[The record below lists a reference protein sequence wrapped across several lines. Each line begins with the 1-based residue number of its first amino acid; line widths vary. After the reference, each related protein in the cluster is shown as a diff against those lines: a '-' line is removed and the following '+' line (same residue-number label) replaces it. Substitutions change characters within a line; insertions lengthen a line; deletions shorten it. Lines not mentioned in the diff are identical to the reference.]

1 MRGGHL
7 DFFYRSIR
15 RARFAYFSMEIA
27 LRTEMHTYSGGLG
40 VLAGDSAR
48 SAADLD
54 LPMVFVTLA
63 SRGGYVRQELDD
75 RHRQVSRPDPWRL
88 QDFATPLPQ
97 MVAVSIEGR
106 SVWVRPWLYA
116 LQCPLGHVI
125 PVLLL
130 DTDLEQNTIDDRR
143 ITDALYGGDQAYR
156 LKQEIV
162 LGIGGQTVLRA
173 LGFSIEKYH
182 MNEGHAA
189 LLTLPLLQATRQ
201 FDGDRMSDSTGGYDI
216 SAVRERCVFTTHTPV
231 EAGFDKFD
239 YELVQRVLGDYIE
252 HDVMTRLAGADKLNM
267 TRLALNL
274 SSYVN
279 GVARRHA
286 ETTRDLFPGYTI
298 ASITNGVHVPRWTHT
313 AIAKLF
319 EQQFSNWAHEP
330 EVLAFAD
337 QLDDAALWA
346 AHQEAKAELLT
357 LIAGATGKRMRPD
370 LPLIGYARRMTA
382 YKRPELIFSDIARLR
397 EIAKGQPFQIVLAG
411 LAHPSDA
418 GGQDAIRA
426 LGSHIDALEGAV
438 PAAFVPGYNLDI
450 AGALVAGCDVWLNT
464 PLPPLEASGTSGMKA
479 GLNGALNLSVLDGW
493 WVEGCVDGVTGW
505 SIPSIGAEASD
516 AGALYDKL
524 RDVVLPLFHGD
535 RGRWIWMMKQ
545 AISKIGPSFNSHRM
559 MRRYVTEAYM
569 R

>member
-1 MRGGHL
+1 L
-7 DFFYRSIR
+7 DPLDRSIH

-54 LPMVFVTLA
+54 LPMVFVTLL
-63 SRGGYVRQELDD
+63 SRQGYVRQEIDN
-75 RHRQVSRPDPWRL
+75 RHAQISHPDPWSP
-88 QDFATPLPQ
+88 QDFATALPQ

-106 SVWVRPWLYA
+106 AVWVRPWLYP
-116 LQCPLGHVI
+116 LECPLGHVI

-130 DTDLEQNTIDDRR
+130 DTDLEQNAIEDRR
-143 ITDALYGGDQAYR
+143 ITDALYGGDPEYR

-162 LGIGGQTVLRA
+162 LGIGGQSVLRA
-173 LGFSIEKYH
+173 LGFGIEKYH
-182 MNEGHAA
+182 LNEGHAA
-189 LLTLPLLQATRQ
+189 LLTLPLLRATQ
-201 FDGDRMSDSTGGYDI
+201 QLDGAHTPVPMHGYDV
-216 SAVRERCVFTTHTPV
+216 SAVRELCVFTTHTPV
-231 EAGFDKFD
+231 EAGLDRFD
-239 YELVQRVLGDYIE
+239 YDLVQRVLGDYIE
-252 HDVMTRLAGADKLNM
+252 RDVLTSLAGADQLNM

-274 SSYVN
+274 SGYVN

-286 ETTRDLFPGYTI
+286 ETTRKLFPGYTI
-298 ASITNGVHVPRWTHT
+298 ASITNGVHVHRWAHG
-313 AIAKLF
+313 AIARLF

-337 QLDDAALWA
+337 QIEDGALWS
-346 AHQEAKAELLT
+346 AHEEAKSDLLAR
-357 LIAGATGKRMRPD
+357 IATATGKQLRPD

-382 YKRPELIFSDIARLR
+382 YKRPELIFSDMDRLG

-411 LAHPSDA
+411 LAHPSDG
-418 GGQDAIRA
+418 GGQEAIRA
-426 LGSHIDALEGAV
+426 LGAHIEALDRSV
-438 PAAFVPGYNLDI
+438 PAVFLPGYNLDI
-450 AGALVAGCDVWLNT
+450 AAALVAGCDVWLNT

-479 GLNGALNLSVLDGW
+479 ALNGALNLSVLDGW

-505 SIPSIGAEASD
+505 SIPTNGAEASD

-524 RDVVLPLFHGD
+524 RDVVLPLYHGD

-545 AISKIGPSFNSHRM
+545 SISKVAPSFNSHRM
-559 MRRYVTEAYM
+559 MRRYATEAYL

>member
-1 MRGGHL
+1 MDFL
-7 DFFYRSIR
+7 DRSIR

-40 VLAGDSAR
+40 VLAGDSAH

-54 LPMVFVTLA
+54 LPMVFVTLL
-63 SRGGYVRQELDD
+63 SRQGYVRQEIDD
-75 RHRQVSRPDPWRL
+75 RHAQISHPDPWSP
-88 QDFATPLPQ
+88 QDFTTALPQ

-106 SVWVRPWLYA
+106 NVWVRPWLYA
-116 LQCPLGHVI
+116 LECPLGHVI

-130 DTDLEQNTIDDRR
+130 DTDLEQNAIEDRR
-143 ITDALYGGDQAYR
+143 ITDALYGGNQAYR

-162 LGIGGQTVLRA
+162 LGIGGQSVLRA

-182 MNEGHAA
+182 LNEGHAA
-189 LLTLPLLQATRQ
+189 LLTLSLLRATQQ
-201 FDGDRMSDSTGGYDI
+201 FNGDRASDPTHGYDV

-239 YELVQRVLGDYIE
+239 YDLVQRVLGNYIE
-252 HDVMTRLAGADKLNM
+252 RDVLTRLAGADQLNM

-286 ETTRDLFPGYTI
+286 ETTRKLFPGYTI
-298 ASITNGVHVPRWTHT
+298 ASITNGVHVHRWTHG

-337 QLDDAALWA
+337 QLQDDALWT
-346 AHQEAKAELLT
+346 AHQQVKSELLAR
-357 LIAGATGKRMRPD
+357 IAEATGKQLRPD
-370 LPLIGYARRMTA
+370 VPVIGYARRMTA
-382 YKRPELIFSDIARLR
+382 YKRPELIFSDMDRLR
-397 EIAKGQPFQIVLAG
+397 EVAKGQPFQIVLAG
-411 LAHPSDA
+411 LAHPND
-418 GGQDAIRA
+418 GGGLEAIRVLRA
-426 LGSHIDALEGAV
+426 HIDALEGAI
-438 PAAFVPGYNLDI
+438 PAAFVPGYNLDM
-450 AGALVAGCDVWLNT
+450 AATLVAGCDIWLNT

-479 GLNGALNLSVLDGW
+479 ALNGALNLSVLDGW

-505 SIPSIGAEASD
+505 SIASNGAEASD

-524 RDVVLPLFHGD
+524 RDVVLPLYHSD

-545 AISKIGPSFNSHRM
+545 AISKIGPSFSSHRM
-559 MRRYVTEAYM
+559 MRRYVTEAYL

>member
-1 MRGGHL
+1 LNFL
-7 DFFYRSIR
+7 DRSIR

-54 LPMVFVTLA
+54 LPMVFVTLV
-63 SRGGYVRQELDD
+63 SRQGYVRQEIDA
-75 RHRQVSRPDPWRL
+75 RHAQVGHPDPWSP
-88 QDFATPLPQ
+88 QDFATALPQ

-106 SVWVRPWLYA
+106 SVWVRPWLHA
-116 LQCPLGHVI
+116 LECPLGHVI

-130 DTDLEQNTIDDRR
+130 DTDLDQNAIEDRR

-162 LGIGGQTVLRA
+162 LGIGGQSVLRA

-182 MNEGHAA
+182 LNEGHAA
-189 LLTLPLLQATRQ
+189 LLTLPLLRATQ
-201 FDGDRMSDSTGGYDI
+201 QLDGGRAADPMLGYDI
-216 SAVRERCVFTTHTPV
+216 PGVRERCVFTTHTPV

-239 YELVQRVLGDYIE
+239 YDLVQRVLGDYVE
-252 HDVMTRLAGADKLNM
+252 REVLTRLAGSDRLNM
-267 TRLALNL
+267 TRLAMNL
-274 SSYVN
+274 SGYVN

-286 ETTRDLFPGYTI
+286 ETTRKLFPGYTI
-298 ASITNGVHVPRWTHT
+298 ASITNGVHVHRWTHG
-313 AIAKLF
+313 AIARLF

-337 QLDDAALWA
+337 QIDDGALWS
-346 AHQEAKAELLT
+346 AHEEAKSDLLAR
-357 LIAGATGKRMRPD
+357 IAQTNRRQLRLD

-382 YKRPELIFSDIARLR
+382 YKRPELIFSDMERLR

-411 LAHPSDA
+411 LAHPSDG
-418 GGQDAIRA
+418 GGQEAIRA
-426 LGSHIDALEGAV
+426 LGAHIDVLDGV
-438 PAAFVPGYNLDI
+438 IPAAFIPGYNLDI
-450 AGALVAGCDVWLNT
+450 GAALVAGCDVWLNT
-464 PLPPLEASGTSGMKA
+464 PQPPLEASGTSGMKA
-479 GLNGALNLSVLDGW
+479 AINGALNLSVLDGW

-505 SIPSIGAEASD
+505 SIAGNGVEASD
-516 AGALYDKL
+516 AGALYQKL
-524 RDVVLPLFHGD
+524 RDVVLPLYHSD

-559 MRRYVTEAYM
+559 MRRYVTEAYL

>member
-1 MRGGHL
+1 MDFL
-7 DFFYRSIR
+7 DRSIR

-40 VLAGDSAR
+40 VLAGDSAH

-54 LPMVFVTLA
+54 LPMVFVTLV
-63 SRGGYVRQELDD
+63 SRQGYVRQEIDD
-75 RHRQVSRPDPWRL
+75 GHAQVSRPDPWSP
-88 QDFATPLPQ
+88 QDFATALPQ

-106 SVWVRPWLYA
+106 TVWVRPWLHA
-116 LQCPLGHVI
+116 LECPLGQVI

-130 DTDLEQNTIDDRR
+130 DTDLGQNAVEDRR

-162 LGIGGQTVLRA
+162 LGIGGQGVLRV

-182 MNEGHAA
+182 LNEGHAA
-189 LLTLPLLQATRQ
+189 LLTLPVLRATRQ
-201 FDGDRMSDSTGGYDI
+201 LDGDHRSDPTRGYDI

-239 YELVQRVLGDYIE
+239 YDLVQRVLGDYIE
-252 HDVMTRLAGADKLNM
+252 RDVLTHLAGADELNM

-286 ETTRDLFPGYTI
+286 ETTRKLFPGYTI
-298 ASITNGVHVPRWTHT
+298 ASITNGVHVHRWTHG
-313 AIAKLF
+313 AIARLF

-337 QLDDAALWA
+337 QIEDGALWS
-346 AHQEAKAELLT
+346 AHEIAKSDLLAR
-357 LIAGATGKRMRPD
+357 IAQATGKQLRPD

-382 YKRPELIFSDIARLR
+382 YKRPELIFSDMGRLR
-397 EIAKGQPFQIVLAG
+397 EIAKVQPFQIVLAG
-411 LAHPSDA
+411 LAHPSDG
-418 GGQDAIRA
+418 GGQEAIRA
-426 LGSHIDALEGAV
+426 LGAHIDALAGAI
-438 PAAFVPGYNLDI
+438 PAAFVPGYNLDV

-479 GLNGALNLSVLDGW
+479 ALNGVLNLSALDGW
-493 WVEGCVDGVTGW
+493 WIEGCADGVTGW
-505 SIPSIGAEASD
+505 SIPTNGAD
-516 AGALYDKL
+516 ANDAAALYDKL
-524 RDVVLPLFHGD
+524 RDVVLPLYHGD
-535 RGRWIWMMKQ
+535 RGRWVWMMKQ

-559 MRRYVTEAYM
+559 MRRYVTEAYL